1 MEVRTYLGADAQA
14 FELVQP
20 GESALDHPADLA
32 QTGPVRDAAARDLRR
47 DPVPVQ
53 QSAVLVVVVATVG
66 EQPARATPRSASSA
80 ADVGDRLDE
89 RQELGDVVPVSASQR
104 HCQGCAVPV
113 DEDVMFAARTA
124 PIDR

>member
-1 MEVRTYLGADAQA
+1 MQIGSYLGADAQA

-47 DPVPVQ
+47 DPVPAQ

-66 EQPARATPRSASSA
+66 EQAAWPVPGSASPSA
-80 ADVGDRLDE
+80 DMGDRLDQ
-89 RQELGDVVPVSASQR
+89 RQ
-104 HCQGCAVPV
+104 
-113 DEDVMFAARTA
+113 
-124 PIDR
+124 